1 MRFVQQ
7 RGAGF
12 AVEPRRGG
20 SAPIRVVIASLED
33 YDVLPLDEVDKAV
46 LLIDAPG
53 PAALEDMAKL
63 LRLADA
69 AERIE

>member
-1 MRFVQQ
+1 
-7 RGAGF
+7 
-12 AVEPRRGG
+12 
-20 SAPIRVVIASLED
+20 VIASLED